1 MPQHIPSEARIKKR
15 LTNKALHY
23 LGQYAT
29 TTARLR
35 QVLQKFATRK
45 LEGAAKED
53 ISAAIEA
60 VITECQ
66 KFGYIDDQNFT
77 RTRIRA
83 GRNAG
88 RSERQILDKL
98 RQAGIDRDSAVAS
111 LNAHREDNS
120 DAEKLAALI
129 HIRKKRLGC
138 YSKEQ
143 DNAANHRQKQM
154 AKLARAGFRLDII
167 NFVLAIESPEAAEE
181 KEAEFHQKTP
191 LW

>member
-23 LGQYAT
+23 LGRYAS

-45 LEGAAKED
+45 LEGAAAED
-53 ISAAIEA
+53 IASAIEA
-60 VITECQ
+60 VISDCQ
-66 KFGYIDDQNFT
+66 KFGYIDDQNFIQ
-77 RTRIRA
+77 TRIRA

-88 RSERQILDKL
+88 RSERQILNKL
-98 RQAGIDRDSAVAS
+98 RQAGIDSDSAAAS
-111 LNAHREDNS
+111 LKAHREDNS

-138 YSKEQ
+138 YSKQQEVGADQ
-143 DNAANHRQKQM
+143 HQKQM

-167 NFVLAIESPEAAEE
+167 SFVLAIESPEAAEE
-181 KEAEFHQKTP
+181 LEAEYQQNTP

>member
-23 LGQYAT
+23 LGQYAS

-35 QVLQKFATRK
+35 QVLQKFATHK
-45 LEGAAKED
+45 LEGAGVED
-53 ISAAIEA
+53 IAAAIEA
-60 VITECQ
+60 VITDCQ
-66 KFGYIDDQNFT
+66 KLGYIDDQNFIQS
-77 RTRIRA
+77 RIRA

-98 RQAGIDRDSAVAS
+98 RQAGIDRDSAAAS
-111 LNAHREDNS
+111 LKAHREDNS
-120 DAEKLAALI
+120 EAEKLAALI

-143 DNAANHRQKQM
+143 DIAPDRRQKQM

-167 NFVLAIESPEAAEE
+167 SFVLAIESPEAAEE
-181 KEAEFHQKTP
+181 MEAEYQHNTP
-191 LW
+191 IW